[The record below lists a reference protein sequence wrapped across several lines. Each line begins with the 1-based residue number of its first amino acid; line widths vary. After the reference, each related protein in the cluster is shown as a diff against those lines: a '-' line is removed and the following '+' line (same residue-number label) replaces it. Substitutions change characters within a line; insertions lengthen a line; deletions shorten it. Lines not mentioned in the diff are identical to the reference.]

1 MLCDAAVSLR
11 KLRKA
16 NCGKQANLSFLIR
29 NIGHPLK
36 VMRQVPSN
44 PLPLRS
50 RYFSEQESA
59 SVPSSHGSWHTQS
72 PASKRNRLLM
82 PSLFFLSKEAACG
95 PVPVS
100 GSGQTPPSVRSSA
113 YFLFMNPLYRFTAVL
128 LTALLTSFPALYFS
142 FCFFTSLPVSLTSL
156 PAFLLLFPVFLL
168 LFPVF
173 LLLFPLLLP
182 FFPLLL
188 LFFPL
193 LLLFFLILLLFFLLL
208 LLLFPLF
215 LLLFLSLFPQF
226 PSSFQNIPGRILP
239 FRNLL
244 PAGRAGKRL
253 PVLTAFSSAAAAL
266 ASYPFPKYFHQLD
279 RPFPAFPGQPAFHK
293 SSLPHTNRG
302 VHPPVY
308 PCF

>member
-128 LTALLTSFPALYFS
+128 LTALLTSLTPHYFS
-142 FCFFTSLPVSLTSL
+142 IILITSLPVSLTTQ
-156 PAFLLLFPVFLL
+156 PPNMRH
-168 LFPVF
+168 
-173 LLLFPLLLP
+173 
-182 FFPLLL
+182 
-188 LFFPL
+188 
-193 LLLFFLILLLFFLLL
+193 I
-208 LLLFPLF
+208 PLF
-215 LLLFLSLFPQF
+215 
-226 PSSFQNIPGRILP
+226 
-239 FRNLL
+239 
-244 PAGRAGKRL
+244 
-253 PVLTAFSSAAAAL
+253 
-266 ASYPFPKYFHQLD
+266 
-279 RPFPAFPGQPAFHK
+279 
-293 SSLPHTNRG
+293 
-302 VHPPVY
+302 
-308 PCF
+308 